1 MPSTS
6 LSSAAAADL
15 ATCREILSRGSKS
28 FALAS
33 RLLPARLRDSAA
45 ALYAFCRVADD
56 AVDEDAANA
65 DSALADLRRRLA
77 GIERDRPDEHP
88 VDRAL
93 ARVVAATSL
102 PVAPL
107 EALLE
112 GFEWDVKGRHYHSME
127 DVFAYGARVAGTIG
141 VLMTVLMGRREP
153 HVLARAC
160 DLGVAM
166 QLTNIARDVGEDA
179 RNGRLYLPRTEL
191 LALGVEPEAWLR
203 EPRFTPEIAELV
215 RRLMS
220 EAELL
225 YARSDSGVPL
235 LPADCRLPIRSA
247 RLVYSDIHRSIISN
261 HYDTVSQ
268 RAYTSKPRKLYL
280 IAKAFFRGLLQ
291 ARSPELEQAPPL
303 EAVRFLCQG
312 APHES

>member
-6 LSSAAAADL
+6 LSSAASADL

-191 LALGVEPEAWLR
+191 LALGVELGVALGLR
-203 EPRFTPEIAELV
+203 EGSGEQGVHEREGEAEE
-215 RRLMS
+215 RRL
-220 EAELL
+220 
-225 YARSDSGVPL
+225 ARPG
-235 LPADCRLPIRSA
+235 
-247 RLVYSDIHRSIISN
+247 
-261 HYDTVSQ
+261 
-268 RAYTSKPRKLYL
+268 RA
-280 IAKAFFRGLLQ
+280 ARGLL
-291 ARSPELEQAPPL
+291 ALVGGRDGH
-303 EAVRFLCQG
+303 QG
-312 APHES
+312 ISIQ